1 MRDSYSLFTK
11 LIASI
16 NRKIHRLEVEVMAR
30 FDLKR
35 SHLSCI
41 YYIHREESVTPA
53 ELCKLCGEDKA
64 NISRALKQLEDEGYV
79 TRAPR
84 KTPRSRVYMTL
95 TEKGAEIGGMLRD
108 EVDRVV
114 ELASGAI
121 EKEDIRAMYRVLEA
135 IDGQLSFACDDN
147 S

>member
-1 MRDSYSLFTK
+1 MRDRYSLFTN

-16 NRKIHRLEVEVMAR
+16 NRKIHRLKVDIMAK

-41 YYIHREESVTPA
+41 YYIHREGSVTPA
-53 ELCKLCGEDKA
+53 GLCKLCGEDKA

-84 KTPRSRVYMTL
+84 KSPRSRVYMTL
-95 TEKGAEIGGMLRD
+95 TEKGGEIARMLSGD
-108 EVDRVV
+108 VDRMVGI
-114 ELASGAI
+114 ASDGI
-121 EKEDIRAMYRVLEA
+121 SDEDIETMYRVLER
-135 IDGQLSFACDDN
+135 IDGQLSSTTDGKN
-147 S
+147 